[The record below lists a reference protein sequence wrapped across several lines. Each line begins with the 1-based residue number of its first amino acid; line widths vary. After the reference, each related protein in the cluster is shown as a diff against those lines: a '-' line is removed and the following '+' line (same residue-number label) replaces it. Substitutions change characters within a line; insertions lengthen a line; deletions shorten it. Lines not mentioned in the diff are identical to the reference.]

1 MKRFYD
7 SAISSSPHIRSQEST
22 RTIMRDVVI
31 ALLPALIGA
40 CWFFGLRA
48 LMLAAVALVCLAGR
62 IARRLRPEAGEGAKN
77 VIKLIGMLICAGGA
91 LLAILG

>member
-1 MKRFYD
+1 MQWLNKVF
-7 SAISSSPHIRSQEST
+7 S
-22 RTIMRDVVI
+22 
-31 ALLPALIGA
+31 GA
-40 CWFFGLRA
+40 ADASRVNPLGIA
-48 LMLAAVALVCLAGR
+48 LMLASVALVCLAGR